1 MTTQYPVKMLHNTKL
16 KLCLL
21 LWMLFLCMIVHV
33 SLTTK
38 LLSTDLARV
47 HRTSIVML
55 RVIYFSW
62 VFIIINPNPSA
73 ISLFSILFVHIFE
86 NARACLCLFCFC
98 QSAEWRNCR
107 VRLLSVLKRRLKT
120 KMQSVQ
126 QKSTTTL
133 QTIKQNILYLLH
145 VETLAPIALLRS
157 CLDWIGFTGGNWCFG
172 R

>member
-1 MTTQYPVKMLHNTKL
+1 
-16 KLCLL
+16 
-21 LWMLFLCMIVHV
+21 MLFLCMIIHV
-33 SLTTK
+33 SLITK
-38 LLSTDLARV
+38 LLSTDLARIL
-47 HRTSIVML
+47 RTSNILFRVMYSSQMFL
-55 RVIYFSW
+55 
-62 VFIIINPNPSA
+62 IINPNSSA
-73 ISLFSILFVHIFE
+73 IPLFSILISHIFE

-157 CLDWIGFTGGNWCFG
+157 CLDWIWFTGGNWCLG